1 MEILKRTEETQRNQ
15 RGIRWEI
22 LNEHNSAKI
31 RDSGNRQSKNPIYL
45 PGGVGWGGRC
55 DGGSREETY
64 VCLLLIHAVYCR
76 YQHNVENN
84 YLPIKNRLKNNKI
97 KSKKKS
103 NLIGHLQA
111 LINTGQGI

>member
-1 MEILKRTEETQRNQ
+1 MSIIVQRSEILEIGSQRIQ
-15 RGIRWEI
+15 
-22 LNEHNSAKI
+22 
-31 RDSGNRQSKNPIYL
+31 